1 MGIVQSQ
8 SIKNT
13 IITFFGFGIGAVNA
27 LFLYTNFLG
36 KMHYGIVSTILSG
49 ANLMMPFMAFG
60 AQSTLIRFF
69 SHYKTE
75 EKREEFLTFMLFF
88 PLLLVL
94 PIGLLFYIFYDP
106 ISSGWVIENPSLKP
120 FFWLI
125 PVVGLFMAYFEV
137 FYAWVK
143 VHMKSVFGNL
153 ISEVLYRLVIMI
165 LLIAVH
171 FDWITKATCVYGI
184 ALSYL
189 AQLIG
194 MKLYAF
200 SVKMPVFRFV
210 IPDNFKEIVQYSLF
224 IIVSGGIATMLVDFD
239 KVMIP
244 HYVDISQNALYAVA
258 IFIATVIVVPSRA
271 MTQIIAPI
279 TAKLIVENKHD
290 ELNDLY
296 KKSAINLQVIGG
308 FIMLLIF
315 LNIKELYHLIPKDY
329 SGGISVVFI
338 IGLSKFYDVLLGNN
352 NSIIVNTIHYRTVL
366 LFGVFTVFLMI
377 GLNMLLIP
385 SYGIFGSALATLIT
399 VAIYNTIKLIFVV
412 KKMHLYPFTNKT
424 IQSLGILMLCFVVF
438 YFWDFHLDGLFIG
451 KFSVAPIINIA
462 LKSTLITLF
471 YVFINYKLVISEEF
485 NQVTSSV
492 LKKVKLLK

>member
-1 MGIVQSQ
+1 MGIIQSQ

-13 IITFFGFGIGAVNA
+13 FITFFGFGIGAINA

-60 AQSTLIRFF
+60 AQNTLIRFF

-88 PLLLVL
+88 PLTLIV
-94 PIGLLFYIFYDP
+94 PISLIFYFFYTT
-106 ISSGWVIENPSLKP
+106 IANNWVIENPSLQP

-125 PVVGLFMAYFEV
+125 PIVGLFMAYFEV

-143 VHMKSVFGNL
+143 VHMKSVVGNL

-171 FDWITKATCVYGI
+171 FDWITKDTCVYGI

-194 MKLYAF
+194 MQLYAF

-210 IPDNFKEIVQYSLF
+210 IPDNLKEIVYYSFF
-224 IIVSGGIATMLVDFD
+224 IIVSGGVAVMLVDFD

-244 HYVDISQNALYAVA
+244 HYKDISQNALYAVA
-258 IFIATVIVVPSRA
+258 IFIATVIAVPSRA
-271 MTQIIAPI
+271 MTQIVAPI
-279 TAKLIVENKHD
+279 TAKLLVENKHD
-290 ELNDLY
+290 ELDDLY
-296 KKSAINLQVIGG
+296 KKSAINLQLVGG
-308 FIMLLIF
+308 FLMLLIF
-315 LNIKELYHLIPKDY
+315 LNIKQLYLLIPNNY
-329 SGGISVVFI
+329 SAGISVVFML
-338 IGLSKFYDVLLGNN
+338 GLAKFYDVLLGNN
-352 NSIIVNTIHYRTVL
+352 NSIIVNTQYYRTVL

-377 GLNMLLIP
+377 GLNMLFIP
-385 SYGIFGSALATLIT
+385 MYGIFGSALATLIT

-412 KKMHLYPFTNKT
+412 KKMHLYPFTVKT
-424 IQSLGILMLCFVVF
+424 IYSLGILVICFLLF
-438 YFWDFHLDGLFIG
+438 YFWDFHFDGLYIG
-451 KFSVAPIINIA
+451 RLSISPIINIT
-462 LKSTLITLF
+462 LKSILITVF
-471 YVFINYKLVISEEF
+471 YLVANYRLAISEEF
-485 NQVTSSV
+485 NNVVNSI
-492 LKKVKLLK
+492 LKRIKRN

>member
-27 LFLYTNFLG
+27 LFFYTNFLG
-36 KMHYGIVSTILSG
+36 KLHYGIVTTILSG
-49 ANLMMPFMAFG
+49 ANIMMPLMAFG
-60 AQSTLIRFF
+60 AQNTLIRFF

-75 EKREEFLTFMLFF
+75 QKREEFLTFMLFF
-88 PLLLVL
+88 PLVL
-94 PIGLLFYIFYDP
+94 IVPIGLVFYFFYET

-125 PVVGLFMAYFEV
+125 PIVGLFMAYFEV

-143 VHMKSVFGNL
+143 VHMKSVVGNL
-153 ISEVLYRLVIMI
+153 ISEVLYRFVIMI

-171 FDWITKATCVYGI
+171 FDWITKDTCVYGI

-194 MKLYAF
+194 MKWYAF
-200 SVKMPVFRFV
+200 SVKKPVLRLV
-210 IPDNFKEIVQYSLF
+210 IPDNFKEILHYSLF
-224 IIVSGGIATMLVDFD
+224 IIVSGGVATMLIDFD

-244 HYVDISQNALYAVA
+244 KYKDVSLNALYGVA
-258 IFIATVIVVPSRA
+258 IFISTVIAVPSRA
-271 MTQIIAPI
+271 MTQIVAPI
-279 TAKLIVENKHD
+279 TAKLMVEGKHD

-308 FIMLLIF
+308 FIMMLIF

-329 SGGISVVFI
+329 SGGIWVVFM

-352 NSIIVNTIHYRTVL
+352 NSIIVNTKYYRTVL
-366 LFGVFTVFLMI
+366 LFGIFTVVLMI
-377 GLNMLLIP
+377 VLNMIFIP
-385 SYGIFGSALATLIT
+385 LYGIEGSAFATLLT
-399 VAIYNTIKLIFVV
+399 VAIYNTIKFIYVV
-412 KKMHLYPFTNKT
+412 KKMNLFPFTLKT
-424 IQSLGILMLCFVVF
+424 LYSLGILVACFGLF
-438 YFWDFHLDGLFIG
+438 YFWDFPFYT
-451 KFSVAPIINIA
+451 IINIA
-462 LKSTLITLF
+462 LKSILIAVFYLF
-471 YVFINYKLVISEEF
+471 VNYKLEISEEF
-485 NQVTSSV
+485 NNVIKTF
-492 LKKVKLLK
+492 LKKARLL